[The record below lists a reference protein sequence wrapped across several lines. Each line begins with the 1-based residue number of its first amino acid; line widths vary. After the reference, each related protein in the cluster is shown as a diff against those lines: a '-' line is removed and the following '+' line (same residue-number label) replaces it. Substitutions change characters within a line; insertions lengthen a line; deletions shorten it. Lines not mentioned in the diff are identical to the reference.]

1 MYKLIVMNMKKTN
14 SIRKKDKSSKKREI
28 TNANETST
36 RRSKPSEDEIRER
49 ANDIYLQR
57 LERGEHGTP
66 EGDWHEAEL
75 DLMDS
80 EF

>member
-1 MYKLIVMNMKKTN
+1 MKKSN
-14 SIRKKDKSSKKREI
+14 AISKKDKSSKKREV
-28 TNANETST
+28 TNINETNT
-36 RRSKPSEDEIRER
+36 RRSKPSEEEIREK

-66 EGDWHEAEL
+66 EDDWHEAEL
-75 DLMDS
+75 YLSES